1 MKIIK
6 KKFISARVK
15 PFSNHKKPFDLNE
28 CKNKT
33 KLSNEIWRIKS
44 LGHHPKVKWEIDK
57 KCVLYITRKQN
68 AVYYAMSTIKQKKR
82 SRIKMPTPIGVRT
95 S

>member
-1 MKIIK
+1 MGNRQKMRSIY
-6 KKFISARVK
+6 
-15 PFSNHKKPFDLNE
+15 N
-28 CKNKT
+28 
-33 KLSNEIWRIKS
+33 
-44 LGHHPKVKWEIDK
+44 
-57 KCVLYITRKQN
+57 RKQN